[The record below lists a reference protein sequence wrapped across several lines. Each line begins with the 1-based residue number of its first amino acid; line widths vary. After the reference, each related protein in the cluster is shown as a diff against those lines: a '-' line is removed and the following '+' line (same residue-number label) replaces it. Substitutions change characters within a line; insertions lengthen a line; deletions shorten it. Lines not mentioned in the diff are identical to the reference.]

1 MPLQERERKNLF
13 HTYNRIPLEIDR
25 GNEVYLYTKDGKRY
39 LDFFGGLAVNALGYG
54 HPKILKAIQEQVSKY
69 IHLSNYYLQ
78 EPQILLAEQ
87 LVKHTGYQKVF
98 FSNSGT
104 EAIEGAIKIARKWG
118 TNDRKSEIISFTNAF
133 HGRTLGA
140 LSLMDREKYRAGF
153 EPLLDNCRVIKYN
166 DTVELNNTINRNTSA
181 VILEFIQG
189 EGGIISASVDFI
201 SSIKSLREKFGFIII
216 ADEIQSG
223 FGRTGKLFGFQHY
236 GIEPDIVVVAKALG
250 GGLPLGAILGN
261 AKTCDVLNPGMHG
274 STFGGNPVACAA
286 GFVVLNEIINGGVML
301 NAEAMGKI
309 ISSDF
314 MRLREIFPSIVK
326 DVRGRGLML
335 GMELHFEGEK
345 IVNAL
350 RDRNVLINCTNGN
363 VLRFLPPLIINESH
377 AQELIKQLEEVF
389 SSL

>member
-1 MPLQERERKNLF
+1 MPLQERERKSLF
-13 HTYNRIPLEIDR
+13 HTYKRIPLEIDR
-25 GNEVYLYTKDGKRY
+25 GDGVYLYTKDGKRY

-54 HPKILKAIQEQVSKY
+54 HPKILKAIQEQISKY

-78 EPQILLAEQ
+78 ESQILLAEQ
-87 LVKHTGYQKVF
+87 LVKYSGYQKVF

-118 TNDRKSEIISFTNAF
+118 TTDGRTEIISFTNAF

-140 LSLMDREKYRAGF
+140 LSLMDRKKYREGF
-153 EPLLDNCRVIKYN
+153 EPLLENCRVIKYN
-166 DTVELNNTINRNTSA
+166 DTGELNDTINRNTSA

-189 EGGIISASVDFI
+189 EGGIISASTDFI

-223 FGRTGKLFGFQHY
+223 LGRTGKIFGFQHY
-236 GIEPDIVVVAKALG
+236 GIDPDIVVVAKALG

-261 AKTCDVLNPGMHG
+261 EKTCDVLDSGMHG

-286 GFVVLNEIINGGVML
+286 GLVVLDEIINGGVMM
-301 NAEAMGKI
+301 NAEAIGKI
-309 ISSDF
+309 ISSNF
-314 MRLREIFPSIVK
+314 MRLREKFPSIVQN
-326 DVRGRGLML
+326 VRGKGLML
-335 GMELHFEGEK
+335 GMELHFDGEK
-345 IVNAL
+345 IVDAL

-363 VLRFLPPLIINESH
+363 VLRFLPPLTITIDEINRAVQAIEK
-377 AQELIKQLEEVF
+377 AIK
-389 SSL
+389 